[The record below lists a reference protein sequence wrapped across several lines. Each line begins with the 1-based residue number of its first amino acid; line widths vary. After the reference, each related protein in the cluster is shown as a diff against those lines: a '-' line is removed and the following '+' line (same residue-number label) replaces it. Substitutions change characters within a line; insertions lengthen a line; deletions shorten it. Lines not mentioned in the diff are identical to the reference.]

1 MKPVY
6 KWRPYANVPV
16 AAQVAGEELERIR
29 VENNGR
35 LSQETYVAEARD
47 KKSPLHPT
55 LEWDDKKAAHRYR
68 LTQAGYVI
76 RMLSVTYVSE
86 QGVGSEPVRAFV
98 NVSRDE
104 DRSYTSIAHAMSDE
118 ELRKQVIARAF
129 KELQDWRNRYSE
141 LVEFASVFAAIEQV
155 REAA

>member
-1 MKPVY
+1 MMAIY
-6 KWRPYANVPV
+6 KWRPHANIPVP
-16 AAQVAGEELERIR
+16 AQVAGDELERIR

-35 LSQETYVAEARD
+35 LAQDIIVEEARD
-47 KKSPLHPT
+47 KKSPLHPAF
-55 LEWDDKKAAHRYR
+55 EWNDKKAAHQYR

-118 ELRKQVIARAF
+118 ELREQVLARAF
-129 KELQDWRNRYSE
+129 KELQDWQNRYSE